1 MPQLLHYERL
11 EAEYCRAAG
20 RQLDRSSAA
29 STAPM
34 VNRLN
39 HSWRGQLGGRGPKYE
54 LGVAHQLTNW
64 ASGKHEIQGGDRFA
78 LANLHRDD

>member
-11 EAEYCRAAG
+11 EAEYCHAAG
-20 RQLDRSSAA
+20 RQLDRTSGR

-39 HSWRGQLGGRGPKYE
+39 HSWRGQFGGK
-54 LGVAHQLTNW
+54 L
-64 ASGKHEIQGGDRFA
+64 
-78 LANLHRDD
+78 